1 MNVLN
6 GGGGSRSWLV
16 SSGCG
21 FGRFFSS
28 GRGRGGCRFGSRCRR
43 GRGFAFHFQL
53 KQLVAF
59 FQAVAQLDLHG
70 LDDASLG
77 SRDFHARLVRFKRQN
92 ALVGFDA
99 ITDLDHQF
107 NDFAFTVADV
117 GYAN

>member
-6 GGGGSRSWLV
+6 GRGSRRSGLGGSGGGFSRFL
-16 SSGCG
+16 G
-21 FGRFFSS
+21 S
-28 GRGRGGCRFGSRCRR
+28 GRGCCRFGSRCRR
-43 GRGFAFHFQL
+43 SRGFAFHFKL
-53 KQLVAF
+53 EQLVAF

-70 LDDASLG
+70 LDNTGLG
-77 SRDFHARLVRFKRQN
+77 SRNFHARLVRFKRQN

-117 GYAN
+117 GYTN